1 MICLAISTVL
11 KNTYQIPVKLF
22 VTGGKEIE
30 SSEGITPGV
39 PLATEM
45 YALSITPLIRR
56 LRSDEPSIKQV
67 WCTYDTQAVERL
79 IY

>member
-11 KNTYQIPVKLF
+11 KNTYQILVKLF

-30 SSEGITPGV
+30 SSEGISQGV

-45 YALSITPLIRR
+45 YALSITPLSNGSRKN
-56 LRSDEPSIKQV
+56 DSISRQRMSSGV
-67 WCTYDTQAVERL
+67 A
-79 IY
+79 I